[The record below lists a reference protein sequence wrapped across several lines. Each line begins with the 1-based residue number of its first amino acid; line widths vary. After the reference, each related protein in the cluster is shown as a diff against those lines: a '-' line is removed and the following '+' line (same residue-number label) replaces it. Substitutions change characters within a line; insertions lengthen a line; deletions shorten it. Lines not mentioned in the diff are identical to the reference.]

1 MFAGYRVAAIIR
13 SKGLD
18 TVAAVSTPDVG
29 PVSAAV
35 DPVIVDPVAV
45 KPAVAEHQSPD
56 VASSIAIPSE
66 PADLTEEMQR
76 KVYELVKARVVQ
88 SIGAGANWTIAF
100 RTSSDTDT
108 FFSDTMADMI
118 AWDVAHQLIAPTVPN
133 RARLAS

>member
-18 TVAAVSTPDVG
+18 TVAAVSTPDVD
-29 PVSAAV
+29 PVSAAA
-35 DPVIVDPVAV
+35 DPVIVDPVI
-45 KPAVAEHQSPD
+45 D

-118 AWDVAHQLIAPTVPN
+118 AWDVAHKLIAPTVPN